1 MNLSDFRTVF
11 NHNLS
16 ELYPKTEIDA
26 FFFRL
31 VKDRFNFEL
40 TDVFTKPHF
49 EILDSELTEM
59 NSVLE
64 RLKHKEPI
72 QYILGKTEFYGLEF
86 LVNKHTLIPRP
97 ETEELVELIINKLS
111 DLENCSIL
119 DIGTGSGCIAISLKK
134 HLENSEVS
142 AIDFSENALKMAQ
155 KNADLNKT
163 DINFIQKD
171 ILKTEEL
178 PQKYDVIVSNPPY
191 VRNLE
196 KQEMKDNVLNFE
208 PHSALFVDDENPLVF
223 YDKIADLAQKHLN
236 KNGLL
241 FFEINQYLGNEMEEL
256 LNQKNFKNIEIKND
270 MFGNAR
276 MVFGTVM
283 S

>member
-1 MNLSDFRTVF
+1 MILSDFRTFF
-11 NHNLS
+11 NNNLS

-31 VKDRFNFEL
+31 VKDKFNFEL
-40 TDVFTKPHF
+40 TDVFIKPNF
-49 EILDSELTEM
+49 EISDSELTEM

-97 ETEELVELIINKLS
+97 ETEELVELIINTLS
-111 DLENCSIL
+111 DRENCSIL

-142 AIDFSENALKMAQ
+142 AIDFSEKALKVAQ

-171 ILKTEEL
+171 ILKAEEL

-196 KQEMKDNVLNFE
+196 KQEMKDNVLIFE
-208 PHSALFVDDENPLVF
+208 PHSALFVDDENPLIF
-223 YDKIADLAQKHLN
+223 YDKIADLAQKYLN

-241 FFEINQYLGNEMEEL
+241 FFEINQYLGGEMVEL
-256 LNQKNFKNIEIKND
+256 LQQKNFKNIEIKND
-270 MFGNAR
+270 MFGNPR
-276 MVFGTVM
+276 MVLGIII
-283 S
+283 